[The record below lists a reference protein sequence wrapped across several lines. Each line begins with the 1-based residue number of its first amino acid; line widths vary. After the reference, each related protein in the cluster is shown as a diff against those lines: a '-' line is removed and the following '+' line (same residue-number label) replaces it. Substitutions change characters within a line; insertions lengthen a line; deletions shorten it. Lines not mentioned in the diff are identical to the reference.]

1 MLLSP
6 TALSGKQRAM
16 DWLNRLA
23 SRSHR
28 SIVLSLNSRSCA
40 ASDAF
45 YSLLAGV
52 DLGLGS
58 HYRNRKLCR
67 VPSTLPSFFLSR
79 ALGKGCICR
88 VPKLEHS
95 TTTRSSAK
103 LVFAEC
109 SVLALGKD
117 VLFTE
122 CSDIPIGKDFLCRV
136 STSHTRQILSR
147 R

>member
-1 MLLSP
+1 MPLSA
-6 TALSGKQRAM
+6 TALPGKQRAM

-23 SRSHR
+23 GRSHR

-58 HYRNRKLCR
+58 HYQNRKLCR
-67 VPSTLPSFFLSR
+67 VFLSR
-79 ALGKGCICR
+79 ALGKGCLCR

-95 TTTRSSAK
+95 TTIRPSAK

-109 SVLALGKD
+109 SVSTLGKD
-117 VLFTE
+117 VLFAE
-122 CSDIPIGKDFLCRV
+122 CSDMPLGKDFLCRV
-136 STSHTRQILSR
+136 STSHTRQILAR